1 MKRLLLAAA
10 VGLGVLAAQPAGAQE
25 VLTLQRAL
33 RLTAEHSM
41 AADVGR
47 LNIVSAKL
55 GTDQAES
62 SYYPSL
68 DLSVS
73 HVDLNNT
80 PTFVLGPV
88 IFPSADKVY
97 WQYSITVGEVLWD
110 GGRRSWAM
118 KASRARERAA
128 AFLRSDSV
136 RKAQAEVTGRYVAL
150 LTLVA
155 QQDVVAMRTKA
166 LEDHLRIVQDLFQQG
181 VVARNDLLRTEVAL
195 RSVGDQASSL
205 EAARA
210 TAVEALN
217 KAMGLPPKADSV
229 LPPGLPPPPVIAW
242 DDATCRQRALD
253 NNEGLKTLAAKSEAL
268 QDVVILGGREFYP
281 ELVAQY
287 SHSYTQNQY
296 LLYPYVNSLFVG
308 LSFNVFDGG
317 AKTAKVRMART
328 DVEKAQRELTES
340 KREVEMAVGQQLR
353 DFKESL
359 KETETARANVDSA
372 AENLRIIEDQYKEG
386 LARTI
391 DVLDAESVLA
401 ESRFSEAQTYYQAY
415 VKQAALLAAMG
426 EDLASFYG
434 GLEASASAKEDDH
447 GRR

>member
-1 MKRLLLAAA
+1 MRGPCDEMLSGGRGSRGMKRLLLAAA

-97 WQYSITVGEVLWD
+97 WQYSITVGEVLWGRAPLLGD
-110 GGRRSWAM
+110 EGQPRQGEGRRLLAERFGPQGP
-118 KASRARERAA
+118 SRGHWPRRGPAHTRGPA
-128 AFLRSDSV
+128 
-136 RKAQAEVTGRYVAL
+136 GCGGH
-150 LTLVA
+150 
-155 QQDVVAMRTKA
+155 
-166 LEDHLRIVQDLFQQG
+166 EDKGPRGHLRIVQDLFQQG

-287 SHSYTQNQY
+287 SHATPRTSTSST
-296 LLYPYVNSLFVG
+296 LTS
-308 LSFNVFDGG
+308 
-317 AKTAKVRMART
+317 TASSWASPST
-328 DVEKAQRELTES
+328 S
-340 KREVEMAVGQQLR
+340 
-353 DFKESL
+353 S
-359 KETETARANVDSA
+359 TAAPRPPRSA
-372 AENLRIIEDQYKEG
+372 WPAP
-386 LARTI
+386 TW
-391 DVLDAESVLA
+391 
-401 ESRFSEAQTYYQAY
+401 
-415 VKQAALLAAMG
+415 
-426 EDLASFYG
+426 
-434 GLEASASAKEDDH
+434 
-447 GRR
+447 RRPRGS